1 MLDGYLRA
9 RIDPWMDRAGRAL
22 ARRGV
27 GANAVTLAGF
37 AIGVAAAVAIISDGF
52 ALGLL
57 LILASRLCDGLDGAV
72 ARATAKTDFGG
83 FLDIVLDFA
92 FYGLVPFAFIIHDPY
107 ENGMAGGLLL
117 LSFYI
122 NGASF
127 LAFAVI
133 AEKRGLSTKARGEKS
148 LYFTTGLAEASET
161 IAVFLAFCLFPHWF
175 PEIAIGF
182 ALVCVYTTL
191 SRIMLARASFGSS
204 ANM

>member
-37 AIGVAAAVAIISDGF
+37 AIGVAAAVAIVCDAF

-92 FYGLVPFAFIIHDPY
+92 FYGLVPFAFILHDPY

-182 ALVCVYTTL
+182 ALICVYTTL